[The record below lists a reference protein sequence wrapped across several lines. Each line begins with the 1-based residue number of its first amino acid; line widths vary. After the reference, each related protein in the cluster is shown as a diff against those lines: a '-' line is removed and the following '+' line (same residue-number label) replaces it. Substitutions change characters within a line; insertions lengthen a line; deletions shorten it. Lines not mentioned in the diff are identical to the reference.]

1 MRAGSAEADA
11 GGILR
16 SAVPAR
22 NRSWWGPV
30 WNGHWMRRVVDVPP
44 VRRHH
49 RESAH
54 LVSTA
59 KPGTMSA
66 LALPESFSDLP
77 APLTP
82 LIGRDGEAAALG
94 ALLRRKDV
102 RLVTLVGPGGVGK
115 TRLALS
121 VAADLTQ
128 DFVDGAVFVPLA
140 PVTDPGLVP
149 AAIARALGV
158 HEPGDRPVLLV
169 LGDILRDRSL
179 LLVLDN
185 VEQVLA
191 ASPAVAELLGA
202 CPALKV
208 LATSR
213 AALRVSGER
222 EFPLSPLG
230 LPYRGAATVAELAG
244 SEAVRLF
251 VRRSESARP
260 GFALTDAN
268 APAVAEICRRLDGL
282 PLAIELAAARAKIL
296 SPQALLARLE
306 RRLDLLSDGPR
317 DLPARQR
324 TMRDTVA
331 WSHELLSPEE
341 RRLFRRL
348 SVFAGGFTLEAVDA
362 VAGDPEDPRFDVLEG
377 VAALIDHSLI
387 RRAAEANGEPR
398 FEMLETIRAYGQER
412 LAEADEATAARDAQA
427 RYFLELASGAC
438 ARFEGAERAL
448 ARERVAREHDNL
460 RAALGWTTERG
471 DAEVAQ
477 RLAVHLAR
485 FWVVL
490 GHVSEGRSW
499 LDRAVA
505 LPGPAE
511 TETRADALCWAAQ
524 FAGHQAAV
532 DREEDLANQALAIS
546 RAGGYGRGAAMALHQ
561 LGQAAHRRRDLVGA
575 AARYEEAVARFREQ
589 GEQIWEGAT
598 LRDLGV
604 VAGTLGEH
612 DRATAYHEAAL
623 RVWRRLDHP
632 WGVPAA
638 LRDLADEALC
648 RGDVAAAL
656 PLYRESLE
664 RWRLLGEKLHVAGAL
679 LGPASVAL
687 ENGQAERAAR
697 LLGAAAALHEAIGA
711 VPPADLPGGLG
722 GGTEPA
728 RAALGEA
735 AFGAAWAAGRA
746 LTVEEAIAEAL
757 AAVAPT
763 AADANASTAA
773 PAALG
778 LTRREAEVFRLL
790 AEGHT
795 NRQIAETLFISP
807 RTVSKHVE
815 SILAKF
821 GVETRS
827 AAVAHAMRH
836 GFV

>member
-1 MRAGSAEADA
+1 MADPTPVDRNQSAPPPIPLVPLGERDRPTAPLPNLLTSFVGREREVAD
-11 GGILR
+11 
-16 SAVPAR
+16 
-22 NRSWWGPV
+22 
-30 WNGHWMRRVVDVPP
+30 VVD
-44 VRRHH
+44 
-49 RESAH
+49 
-54 LVSTA
+54 
-59 KPGTMSA
+59 
-66 LALPESFSDLP
+66 
-77 APLTP
+77 
-82 LIGRDGEAAALG
+82 
-94 ALLRRKDV
+94 LLRQNGV
-102 RLVTLVGPGGVGK
+102 RLVTLTGPGGVGK
-115 TRLALS
+115 TRLAVR
-121 VAADLTQ
+121 VAEELGPFFADG
-128 DFVDGAVFVPLA
+128 VAFVPLA
-140 PVTDPGLVP
+140 AVREP
-149 AAIARALGV
+149 AVVGAALAQALGV
-158 HEPGDRPVLLV
+158 REAGDRPLADALTAF
-169 LGDILRDRSL
+169 LRDRRL

-185 VEQVLA
+185 FEHILDAAPLVGDVLA
-191 ASPAVAELLGA
+191 A
-202 CPALKV
+202 CPRLKV
-208 LATSR
+208 LVTSR
-213 AALRVSGER
+213 AVLRVSGEHACR
-222 EFPLSPLG
+222 VPPLA
-230 LPYRGAATVAELAG
+230 LPDPERTPPITELRRA
-244 SEAVRLF
+244 EAVRLF
-251 VRRSESARP
+251 AERARAAEA
-260 GFALTDAN
+260 GFALDDDTVE
-268 APAVAEICRRLDGL
+268 AVAGVCVRLDGL

-362 VAGDPEDPRFDVLEG
+362 VAGDPEDPRFEVLEG

-412 LAEADEATAARDAQA
+412 LAEADEATAARDAHA

-490 GHVSEGRSW
+490 GHVSEGRAW

-546 RAGGYGRGAAMALHQ
+546 RAGGYSRGAAMALHQ